1 MNTKALRQKVLD
13 LAIHGK
19 LVPPACRQAGK
30 SLENIPAEKE
40 GQWFVYV
47 IECVD
52 GSFYKGFTTDLI
64 KRYKQ
69 HCAGIGAE
77 WTKTHKPKQLF
88 YWEIHYSEKSA
99 IEREKYLKS
108 GCGRE
113 WFKNEV
119 VDKPENWESA
129 TVLLE
134 KIRAEKAEKI
144 KKGLP
149 AGRRGELKADK
160 KDSFIFTK
168 ECEFDEDKLGKCSS
182 GTRHKRHYEQFA
194 DGTVKDI
201 EDEIPFEVPEGWAW
215 CRLGEICEVSSAK
228 RVLQQDWKTSGI
240 PFYRAREIAQL
251 SNNETVKDDLFITF
265 ELYNELK
272 QKYGVPI
279 AGDLMV
285 SAVGTIGKV
294 YIVKDTDCFYYKDA
308 SVICFSKKEKS
319 IDSLYLKLCC
329 ESDFLQEQMYSQSK
343 GTTVDTITINKAQ
356 NYLIPLPPIFEQQ
369 KIVHSIQ
376 DFFGHIGILE
386 QNKSELQF
394 LINAAKSKILDL
406 AIHGKLVPQDPND
419 EPAEELLKRI
429 ATSDNRPYEKVDE
442 EPFEIP
448 DSWRWVKLN
457 DLAEIAR
464 GGSPRPIQDYITE
477 DKDGINWIKIG
488 DTIEES
494 KYITSAKEKI
504 KPEGKKHSR
513 FVHAGDFL
521 LTNSMSFGRPYILKI
536 DGCIH
541 DGWLVFANIKE
552 CLLQDYLYYA
562 LSSAY
567 IYETFSNVAAGSTVK
582 NLKSDTVKQV
592 DFPLPPLSEQKRIVE
607 AIENMYEVLDQIQN
621 NLV

>member
-19 LVPPACRQAGK
+19 LVPPAYRQAGK

-215 CRLGEICEVSSAK
+215 CRLPSICRKAITDGTHNSPTTYDKGDFLYITAKNIKADKIDLSNVSYVS
-228 RVLQQDWKTSGI
+228 
-240 PFYRAREIAQL
+240 REIHEEIYNRCPPEL
-251 SNNETVKDDLFITF
+251 NDVLLTKD
-265 ELYNELK
+265 
-272 QKYGVPI
+272 
-279 AGDLMV
+279 
-285 SAVGTIGKV
+285 GTIGEV
-294 YIVKDTDCFYYKDA
+294 AVNN
-308 SVICFSKKEKS
+308 
-319 IDSLYLKLCC
+319 
-329 ESDFLQEQMYSQSK
+329 LQEPFSLLSSVALIKPAKNILPWYIAYVLKSNYLQSTMRQSAK
-343 GTTVDTITINKAQ
+343 GVALKRIILEQINTF
-356 NYLIPLPPIFEQQ
+356 LIPLPPFAEQERIVLAIEQ
-369 KIVHSIQ
+369 FYNKIN
-376 DFFGHIGILE
+376 ILE
-386 QNKSELQF
+386 ESKSELQTA
-394 LINAAKSKILDL
+394 IKQAKSKILDL

-429 ATSDNRPYEKVDE
+429 ATSDNRPYEKME
-442 EPFEIP
+442 EEFDYEIP
-448 DSWRWVKLN
+448 KNWRFCKVKDVCSVIMGQSPEGEAVSDDKNGMEFHQGKICFGKKYLEESSSFTKHITKIAPKDSVLLCVRAPVGIVN
-457 DLAEIAR
+457 
-464 GGSPRPIQDYITE
+464 ITE
-477 DKDGINWIKIG
+477 REICIGRGLCAVIPKYTIN
-488 DTIEES
+488 S
-494 KYITSAKEKI
+494 
-504 KPEGKKHSR
+504 
-513 FVHAGDFL
+513 DFW
-521 LTNSMSFGRPYILKI
+521 FY
-536 DGCIH
+536 
-541 DGWLVFANIKE
+541 WLQS
-552 CLLQDYLYYA
+552 LQ
-562 LSSAY
+562 
-567 IYETFSNVAAGSTVK
+567 SN
-582 NLKSDTVKQV
+582 
-592 DFPLPPLSEQKRIVE
+592 FEQKATGTTFRAISVDVIKNQIVAIPPHEEQNRIVNKINE
-607 AIENMYEVLDQIQN
+607 LYEQLDKIVL

>member
-19 LVPPACRQAGK
+19 LVPPAYRQAGK

-201 EDEIPFEVPEGWAW
+201 EDEIPFDVPEGWAW
-215 CRLGEICEVSSAK
+215 CRLGEISSELGDGIHGTPEYDVNGDYYFVNGNNLCNGKIIIKDDTK
-228 RVLQQDWKTSGI
+228 RVSQIEYNKYKKNLNQNTILVSINGTLGNIAFYNKENIILGKSACYFNLFEKQFKDFMFFLLSSEYFKKYASENATGSTIKNVSLKTMRDFLV
-240 PFYRAREIAQL
+240 PL
-251 SNNETVKDDLFITF
+251 PTLNE
-265 ELYNELK
+265 
-272 QKYGVPI
+272 QKKI
-279 AGDLMV
+279 V
-285 SAVGTIGKV
+285 SAIKTIFNQITIIENDK
-294 YIVKDTDCFYYKDA
+294 TD
-308 SVICFSKKEKS
+308 
-319 IDSLYLKLCC
+319 
-329 ESDFLQEQMYSQSK
+329 LQEIIKQ
-343 GTTVDTITINKAQ
+343 T
-356 NYLIPLPPIFEQQ
+356 
-369 KIVHSIQ
+369 
-376 DFFGHIGILE
+376 
-386 QNKSELQF
+386 
-394 LINAAKSKILDL
+394 KSKILDL

-419 EPAEELLKRI
+419 EPAEELLKLI

-448 DSWRWVKLN
+448 DSWKWVKLN

>member
-1 MNTKALRQKVLD
+1 MTEEITKL
-13 LAIHGK
+13 
-19 LVPPACRQAGK
+19 
-30 SLENIPAEKE
+30 
-40 GQWFVYV
+40 
-47 IECVD
+47 
-52 GSFYKGFTTDLI
+52 
-64 KRYKQ
+64 
-69 HCAGIGAE
+69 
-77 WTKTHKPKQLF
+77 
-88 YWEIHYSEKSA
+88 
-99 IEREKYLKS
+99 
-108 GCGRE
+108 
-113 WFKNEV
+113 
-119 VDKPENWESA
+119 
-129 TVLLE
+129 
-134 KIRAEKAEKI
+134 
-144 KKGLP
+144 
-149 AGRRGELKADK
+149 
-160 KDSFIFTK
+160 
-168 ECEFDEDKLGKCSS
+168 
-182 GTRHKRHYEQFA
+182 HKRHYEQFA

-215 CRLGEICEVSSAK
+215 CRLGEISSELGDGIHGTPEYDVNGDYYFVNGNNLCNGKIIIKDDTK
-228 RVLQQDWKTSGI
+228 RVSQIEYNKYKKNLNQNTILVSINGTLGNIAFYNKENIILGKSACYFNLFEKQFKDFMFFLLSSEYFKKYASENATGSTIKNVSLKTMRDFLV
-240 PFYRAREIAQL
+240 PL
-251 SNNETVKDDLFITF
+251 PTLNE
-265 ELYNELK
+265 
-272 QKYGVPI
+272 QKKI
-279 AGDLMV
+279 V
-285 SAVGTIGKV
+285 SAIKTIFNQITIIENDK
-294 YIVKDTDCFYYKDA
+294 TD
-308 SVICFSKKEKS
+308 
-319 IDSLYLKLCC
+319 
-329 ESDFLQEQMYSQSK
+329 LQEIIKQ
-343 GTTVDTITINKAQ
+343 T
-356 NYLIPLPPIFEQQ
+356 
-369 KIVHSIQ
+369 
-376 DFFGHIGILE
+376 
-386 QNKSELQF
+386 
-394 LINAAKSKILDL
+394 KSKILDL

-429 ATSDNRPYEKVDE
+429 ATSDNRPYEKVEE

-488 DTIEES
+488 DTSEKS
-494 KYITSAKEKI
+494 KYITSSKEKI

-513 FVHAGDFL
+513 YVHAGDFL

>member
-144 KKGLP
+144 KKG
-149 AGRRGELKADK
+149 ELKADK
-160 KDSFIFTK
+160 KDSFIFVGS
-168 ECEFDEDKLGKCSS
+168 D
-182 GTRHKRHYEQFA
+182 KRHYEQFA

-201 EDEIPFEVPEGWAW
+201 EDEIPFDVPKEWAW
-215 CRLGEICEVSSAK
+215 CRLGE
-228 RVLQQDWKTSGI
+228 L
-240 PFYRAREIAQL
+240 FYHTTGKAL
-251 SNNETVKDDLFITF
+251 KKSNNKGSLRKYITTSNLYWNKF
-265 ELYNELK
+265 DFTEVREMYFTNDELDK
-272 QKYGVPI
+272 CTIKK
-279 AGDLMV
+279 GDLVLCNGGDVGRAAIWNFDEDICYQNHV
-285 SAVGTIGKV
+285 SRLRPKIIGINNK
-294 YIVKDTDCFYYKDA
+294 
-308 SVICFSKKEKS
+308 
-319 IDSLYLKLCC
+319 LYLYLLMFYK
-329 ESDFLQEQMYSQSK
+329 EQGMLNAK
-343 GTTVDTITINKAQ
+343 GVGITSLSAND
-356 NYLIPLPPIFEQQ
+356 LLSGLFPLPPINEQDQ
-369 KIVHSIQ
+369 IVIKIENIFSQI
-376 DFFGHIGILE
+376 DYIDD
-386 QNKSELQF
+386 NKSDLQTA
-394 LINAAKSKILDL
+394 INKTKSKILDL

-429 ATSDNRPYEKVDE
+429 ATSDNRPYEKVEE

-448 DSWRWVKLN
+448 DSWKWVKLN

-464 GGSPRPIQDYITE
+464 GGSPRPIQDYITK
-477 DKDGINWIKIG
+477 DKDGIG
-488 DTIEES
+488 
-494 KYITSAKEKI
+494 
-504 KPEGKKHSR
+504 
-513 FVHAGDFL
+513 
-521 LTNSMSFGRPYILKI
+521 LK
-536 DGCIH
+536 
-541 DGWLVFANIKE
+541 LE
-552 CLLQDYLYYA
+552 
-562 LSSAY
+562 
-567 IYETFSNVAAGSTVK
+567 
-582 NLKSDTVKQV
+582 
-592 DFPLPPLSEQKRIVE
+592 
-607 AIENMYEVLDQIQN
+607 IQ
-621 NLV
+621 

>member
-1 MNTKALRQKVLD
+1 MNTKALRQKILD

-69 HCAGIGAE
+69 DCAGIGAE
-77 WTKTHKPKQLF
+77 WTKNHKPKQLF

-99 IEREKYLKS
+99 IEREKYLES

-160 KDSFIFTK
+160 KDSFIFVGS
-168 ECEFDEDKLGKCSS
+168 D
-182 GTRHKRHYEQFA
+182 KRHYEQFA

-215 CRLGEICEVSSAK
+215 CRLHSISVLLNGDRGENYPSKNDYVK
-228 RVLQQDWKTSGI
+228 QGI
-240 PFYRAREIAQL
+240 PFINAGCLDNGFIDFSLANYITEEKYNSLRAGKIQEGDILYCLRGSLGKTGIVINNSRGAISSSLCIFRLSKVIQPEFFLHVLNSSIILNQQNLVDNGTAQPNL
-251 SNNETVKDDLFITF
+251 SAKD
-265 ELYNELK
+265 
-272 QKYGVPI
+272 
-279 AGDLMV
+279 V
-285 SAVGTIGKV
+285 S
-294 YIVKDTDCFYYKDA
+294 
-308 SVICFSKKEKS
+308 
-319 IDSLYLKLCC
+319 
-329 ESDFLQEQMYSQSK
+329 
-343 GTTVDTITINKAQ
+343 
-356 NYLIPLPPIFEQQ
+356 NYFIPLPSISEQQIIISAIEKLFEQ
-369 KIVHSIQ
+369 I
-376 DFFGHIGILE
+376 DTLE
-386 QNKSELQF
+386 ENKADLQNIIKQT
-394 LINAAKSKILDL
+394 KSKILDL

-442 EPFEIP
+442 EVDYEIP
-448 DSWRWVKLN
+448 KNWRFCKIKDVCSVIMGQTPEGEAVSDDKNGMEFHQGKICFGEKYLEESSSFTKHITKIAPKDSVL
-457 DLAEIAR
+457 LCV
-464 GGSPRPIQDYITE
+464 RPPVGIVNITE
-477 DKDGINWIKIG
+477 REICIGRGLCAVIPKYEIN
-488 DTIEES
+488 S
-494 KYITSAKEKI
+494 
-504 KPEGKKHSR
+504 
-513 FVHAGDFL
+513 DFW
-521 LTNSMSFGRPYILKI
+521 FY
-536 DGCIH
+536 
-541 DGWLVFANIKE
+541 WLQS
-552 CLLQDYLYYA
+552 LQ
-562 LSSAY
+562 
-567 IYETFSNVAAGSTVK
+567 
-582 NLKSDTVKQV
+582 SD
-592 DFPLPPLSEQKRIVE
+592 FEQKATGTTFRAISVDVIKNQFVAIPPHEEQNRIVNKINE
-607 AIENMYEVLDQIQN
+607 LYEQLDKIVL